1 MHTDLLLPPIPLLL
15 TFIAASLALALTP
28 GPAVVYI
35 LTRTLSQ
42 GRASGLASVL
52 GVALG
57 NLGNAVGAA
66 VGLAALFAVSSLAF
80 TVVKWAGAAYLIY
93 LGLRLLR
100 SKDDASTNSVQLP
113 RLAFDKVFR
122 DGFVV
127 ALLNPKTAL
136 FFAAFLPQFMSPH
149 ANHLAQSL
157 LLGSVFV
164 AVAACTDL
172 AYVLLASWLAP
183 RLARCSGQARW
194 GRRVAGGA
202 FIGLGL
208 LTALGSRPSR

>member
-1 MHTDLLLPPIPLLL
+1 MPTDLLPPLPLLL

-35 LTRTLSQ
+35 LTRALSQ
-42 GRASGLASVL
+42 GRASGFASVL
-52 GVALG
+52 GVALV

-93 LGLRLLR
+93 LGIRLLR
-100 SKDDASTNSVQLP
+100 SKDDPGAGSVQVPL
-113 RLAFDKVFR
+113 LALGKVFR

-149 ANHLAQSL
+149 ANHLQQSL

-172 AYVLLASWLAP
+172 GYVLLASWLAP
-183 RLARCSGQARW
+183 RLARSAGQARW
-194 GRRVAGGA
+194 GRRVAGGS

>member
-1 MHTDLLLPPIPLLL
+1 MNILPSTPLLL
-15 TFIAASLALALTP
+15 AFLLASLILAVTP

-42 GRASGLASVL
+42 GRASGLASVA

-66 VGLAALFAVSSLAF
+66 LGLAALFAVSSVAF
-80 TVVKWAGAAYLIY
+80 TVVKWAGAAYLVY
-93 LGLRLLR
+93 VGVRMLR
-100 SKDDASTNSVQLP
+100 SAAGSLVATTPLP
-113 RLAFDKVFR
+113 AMKRSRVFR

-136 FFAAFLPQFMSPH
+136 FFAAFLPQFMNPDAPH
-149 ANHLAQSL
+149 LPQSL
-157 LLGSVFV
+157 ALGGLFC

-172 AYVLLASWLAP
+172 SYVLAASLIAP
-183 RLARCSGQARW
+183 RLGALGTHARW
-194 GRRVAGGA
+194 GTRAAGA
-202 FIGLGL
+202 SFIGLGL
-208 LTALGSRPSR
+208 LTAFSGKPGR